1 MVHQLRIALI
11 VLFLGATAIVGW
23 GLLEAQDRIY
33 QSNVPGIDPS
43 NPLAQ
48 YGIESDEHRAYMD
61 AKVRDSRWHALELET
76 GVITITLVLWVVMP
90 ILSKT
95 WNRDHDGEI

>member
-11 VLFLGATAIVGW
+11 VLFLGATAIVAW
-23 GLLEAQDRIY
+23 NLFEAQDRIY

-48 YGIESDEHRAYMD
+48 YGLESEEHKAYVD
-61 AKVRDSRWHALELET
+61 AKLRNARWHALEVET
-76 GVITITLVLWVVMP
+76 GVITVFAVLWLVMP
-90 ILSKT
+90 TFSTT
-95 WNRDHDGEI
+95 WNKQHAGEI

>member
-23 GLLEAQDRIY
+23 NLLEAQDRIY

-48 YGIESDEHRAYMD
+48 FGIESDEHRAYMD
-61 AKVRDSRWHALELET
+61 AKIRNARWHALEMET
-76 GVITITLVLWVVMP
+76 GVITGTLMLWVVMP
-90 ILSKT
+90 VFSGVWTKQ
-95 WNRDHDGEI
+95 HAGEI

>member
-1 MVHQLRIALI
+1 MVHQLRIALM

-23 GLLEAQDRIY
+23 NLLEAQDRIY

-48 YGIESDEHRAYMD
+48 YGIESDEHRAYME
-61 AKVRDSRWHALELET
+61 AKIRNARWHALSTET
-76 GVITITLVLWVVMP
+76 GVVTLTLVLWVVMP
-90 ILSKT
+90 VFSST
-95 WNRDHDGEI
+95 WTKKHEGEI

>member
-1 MVHQLRIALI
+1 MVHQLRLALL

-23 GLLEAQDRIY
+23 QLLEAQDRIF

-48 YGIESDEHRAYMD
+48 YGIESDEHHAYVA
-61 AKVRDSRWHALELET
+61 AKVRDARWHATEVET
-76 GVITITLVLWVVMP
+76 GVITICLVIWVTMP
-90 ILSKT
+90 VFSASWTKK
-95 WNRDHDGEI
+95 HEGEV

>member
-23 GLLEAQDRIY
+23 NLLEAQDRIY

-48 YGIESDEHRAYMD
+48 FGIESDEHRAYMD
-61 AKVRDSRWHALELET
+61 AKIRNARWHALELES
-76 GVITITLVLWVVMP
+76 GVITVILVLWVVMP
-90 ILSKT
+90 IFSTVWSKQ
-95 WNRDHDGEI
+95 HAGEI

>member
-23 GLLEAQDRIY
+23 NLLEAQDRVY

-48 YGIESDEHRAYMD
+48 YGLESQEHRAYVD
-61 AKVRDSRWHALELET
+61 AKLRNVRWHALEVET
-76 GVITITLVLWVVMP
+76 GIVTLFVVLWLVMP
-90 ILSKT
+90 TMSST
-95 WNRDHDGEI
+95 WNKQHAGEI

>member
-1 MVHQLRIALI
+1 MVHQLRLAIL

-23 GLLEAQDRIY
+23 NLLEAQDRIN

-48 YGIESDEHRAYMD
+48 YGIESDEHHAYVQ
-61 AKVRDSRWHALELET
+61 AKLRNARWHALEIET
-76 GVITITLVLWVVMP
+76 GVITIALVIWLALPVA
-90 ILSKT
+90 SST
-95 WNRDHDGEI
+95 WNRQHEGEV

>member
-23 GLLEAQDRIY
+23 NLLAAQDRIY

-48 YGIESDEHRAYMD
+48 FGIESDEHRAYMD
-61 AKVRDSRWHALELET
+61 AKIRNARWSALEMES
-76 GVITITLVLWVVMP
+76 GVITVILVLWVVMP
-90 ILSKT
+90 VFSGVWTKQ
-95 WNRDHDGEI
+95 HAGEI

>member
-1 MVHQLRIALI
+1 MVHQLRLALL

-23 GLLEAQDRIY
+23 NLLEAQDKIY

-48 YGIESDEHRAYMD
+48 FGIESDEHKAYM
-61 AKVRDSRWHALELET
+61 AARVRDTRWNALKSET
-76 GVITITLVLWVVMP
+76 AIFSVALGIWVLMP
-90 ILSKT
+90 VFST
-95 WNRDHDGEI
+95 AWNRKHEGEI

>member
-1 MVHQLRIALI
+1 MVHQLRLALL

-23 GLLEAQDRIY
+23 NLLEAQDRIF

-48 YGIESDEHRAYMD
+48 YGIESDEHRAYVA
-61 AKVRDSRWHALELET
+61 AKVRDVRWNALQVET
-76 GVITITLVLWVVMP
+76 GIVTVALVLWLAMPVM
-90 ILSKT
+90 SKS
-95 WNRDHDGEI
+95 WAKEHEREI

>member
-1 MVHQLRIALI
+1 MVHQLRLALL

-23 GLLEAQDRIY
+23 SLLEAQDRIY

-48 YGIESDEHRAYMD
+48 YGIESDEHRAYVD
-61 AKVRDSRWHALELET
+61 AKLRNARWHAVEVET
-76 GVITITLVLWVVMP
+76 GIVTISLFLWLTMP
-90 ILSKT
+90 VFSRSWSKQHE
-95 WNRDHDGEI
+95 NEI

>member
-1 MVHQLRIALI
+1 MVHQLRLALL

-23 GLLEAQDRIY
+23 NLLEAQDRIF

-48 YGIESDEHRAYMD
+48 YGIESDEHRAYVA
-61 AKVRDSRWHALELET
+61 AKVRDVRWNALQLET
-76 GVITITLVLWVVMP
+76 GIVTVALVIWLAMPVM
-90 ILSKT
+90 SKSWT
-95 WNRDHDGEI
+95 KEHEREI